1 MDTKPK
7 YSEDVTKAAQTK
19 QELNLDV
26 PQFRPLLS
34 LLGWLLHHCFISA
47 RRDGKLI
54 SIYLSVV

>member
-26 PQFRPLLS
+26 SQFRPLLS
-34 LLGWLLHHCFISA
+34 LLGWLPFNASPTTA
-47 RRDGKLI
+47 
-54 SIYLSVV
+54 SYLQEEMGN